1 MAQALDPHAAIA
13 TTASG
18 VETDDGPLRTADGMP
33 LARALARS
41 QTQARRRAFLL
52 VLPLLAFVMITFV
65 VPIGQMLQRSFYNDG
80 FSANMPQVSEW
91 FAATE
96 PGTEPGEDGWAAL
109 AADLQASAEARTI
122 GVVGTRINYDVP
134 GTRSLFTSTGRKVR
148 DGIEPP
154 YREALLEIDE
164 EWGDPVLW
172 GAMRQASTP
181 LTTNFYLAS
190 VDRTRAPDGSIEQ
203 VDPRQ
208 RVYVMLFMRTFWLSA
223 LITGLT
229 FLLGFP
235 IAHLLATLPTRKS
248 NLLMILVLLPFWTS
262 LLVRTTSWMV
272 LLQQQGVINDI
283 LVWLGVIGNGGRLQ
297 MIYNQAGTII
307 AMTHILLPFMILPLY
322 SVMRTINPS
331 YVRAARSLGATS
343 WTAFRRVYF
352 PQTLPGLGA
361 GALLVFIL
369 AVGYYITPALVG
381 GSSGQLISNM
391 IAMHM
396 TDTLNWSM
404 AAALAAILLGSVL
417 LLYWIYDRLVGIDN
431 LKLG

>member
-1 MAQALDPHAAIA
+1 MANASDPQAAISA
-13 TTASG
+13 AAAPA
-18 VETDDGPLRTADGMP
+18 GPLTTADGKP
-33 LARALARS
+33 LAWSLARS
-41 QTQARRRAFLL
+41 QARAKRRAFLL
-52 VLPLLAFVMITFV
+52 VLPLLAFILITFV

-80 FSANMPQVSEW
+80 FSANMPEISQW
-91 FAATE
+91 FAE
-96 PGTEPGEDGWAAL
+96 NPRGTEPDDAAWTAL
-109 AADLQASAEARTI
+109 ANDLLASAEARSI

-148 DGIEPP
+148 RGIEPP
-154 YREALLEIDE
+154 YREALLEMDE
-164 EWGDPVLW
+164 EWGDPRIW
-172 GAMRQASTP
+172 SAMREASQPVTS
-181 LTTNFYLAS
+181 NFYLAA
-190 VDRTRAPDGSIEQ
+190 VDRTRADDGSIEQ
-203 VDPRQ
+203 VEPRQ
-208 RVYVMLFMRTFWLSA
+208 RIYVMLFMRTFWLSA
-223 LITGLT
+223 LITVLT

-235 IAHLLATLPTRKS
+235 VAHLLATLPMRKS

-283 LVWLGVIGNGGRLQ
+283 LVWMGVIGGGQRLQ
-297 MIYNQAGTII
+297 MIYNQTGTII

-343 WTAFRRVYF
+343 WTAFRRIYF

-391 IAMHM
+391 IALHM

-404 AAALAAILLGSVL
+404 AAALAALLLGSVL
-417 LLYWIYDRLVGIDN
+417 LLYWLYDKLVGVDN

>member
-1 MAQALDPHAAIA
+1 MANAALDPHAAIA

-18 VETDDGPLRTADGMP
+18 VGSGTLTTADGKP
-33 LARALARS
+33 LARALVRS
-41 QTQARRRAFLL
+41 QRRARRRAFLL
-52 VLPLLAFVMITFV
+52 VLPLLAFIVITFV

-80 FSANMPQVSEW
+80 FSANMPQVSAW
-91 FAATE
+91 FAQTE
-96 PGTEPGEDGWAAL
+96 RGTPPDDAAWAAL
-109 AADLQASAEARTI
+109 AADLVATAEARSI
-122 GVVGTRINYDVP
+122 GVVGTRINYDLP
-134 GTRSLFTSTGRKVR
+134 GSRSLFTATGRKLR
-148 DGIEPP
+148 DGLEPP
-154 YREALLEIDE
+154 YREALLEINED
-164 EWGDPVLW
+164 WADPQLW
-172 GAMRQASTP
+172 STMREASTP
-181 LTTNFYLAS
+181 MTANFYLAAA
-190 VDRTRAPDGSIEQ
+190 DRTRDTEGNIQQ
-203 VDPRQ
+203 VDERQ
-208 RVYVMLFMRTFWLSA
+208 QVYVMLFGRTFWLSA
-223 LITGLT
+223 VITVLT
-229 FLLGFP
+229 FILGFP
-235 IAHLLATLPTRKS
+235 IAHLLATLPMRKS

-272 LLQQQGVINDI
+272 LLQQQGVVNDL
-283 LVWLGVIGNGGRLQ
+283 LVWMGVIGGGQRLQ
-297 MIYNQAGTII
+297 MIYNQTGTII

-343 WTAFRRVYF
+343 WTAFRRIYF

-361 GALLVFIL
+361 GAMLVFIL

-404 AAALAAILLGSVL
+404 AAALAALLLGSVL
-417 LLYWIYDRLVGIDN
+417 ILYWLYDRLVGVDN